1 MKIFSWVSDLFLK
14 VFRALKP
21 IFLAVFDA
29 AFQILLAKLK
39 EVATSSI
46 KKLAASDLSSEQK
59 RSAAFKE
66 IKAYAIA
73 QCLTVNDSD
82 IYLAIE
88 IFHKALKKQGVIA

>member
-14 VFRALKP
+14 VFRVLKP
-21 IFLAVFDA
+21 YMLAVFDT
-29 AFQILLAKLK
+29 AFQILLAKLE
-39 EVATSSI
+39 EVATPSI

-88 IFHKALKKQGVIA
+88 IFHKALKKQGIIE